1 MVIKPLSFKTEF
13 TYWSVKKRWLQMQWL
28 FITRNNLLLLLQW
41 RQLTKPKV
49 SCLVFFFSVIPKA
62 NSVFTF
68 ELEGFVF
75 TIHGNHFRYRSSER
89 SARRFKPKPTVDLWH
104 RLELCKFGARLVYI
118 PWIHGGQIQSL
129 VIQSC
134 KISHFSL
141 VSNGLLV
148 NNIWN
153 AWDKQG

>member
-13 TYWSVKKRWLQMQWL
+13 TYWSVKKRSLQMQLL
-28 FITRNNLLLLLQW
+28 FIARNKLLLLQW

-49 SCLVFFFSVIPKA
+49 SCLVFLSVIPKA

-104 RLELCKFGARLVYI
+104 SRLELCKFGARLVYI
-118 PWIHGGQIQSL
+118 PWIHGGQSEMQSL

-134 KISHFSL
+134 KISHSSL
-141 VSNGLLV
+141 VSTEWVVGE
-148 NNIWN
+148 
-153 AWDKQG
+153 